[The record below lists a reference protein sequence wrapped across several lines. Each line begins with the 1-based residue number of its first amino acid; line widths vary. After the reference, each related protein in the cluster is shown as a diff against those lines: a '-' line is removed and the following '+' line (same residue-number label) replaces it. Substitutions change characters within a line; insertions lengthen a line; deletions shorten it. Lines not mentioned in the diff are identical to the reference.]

1 MAEIVATKA
10 DLAIITTRG
19 ASGSQPA
26 MLGTVAAR
34 LLRRSPVPVLVRPPD
49 ARSVTAISTLLVLV
63 DGSPGGALATGAA
76 TVLARA
82 ADARVTLLQVIV
94 PLAFVLARSGTDA
107 SVALSYYDPGW
118 DEDLL
123 RGTHVYVDGLASR
136 LRRVGINAAGNV
148 SEGQDVLTTI
158 LDLARHLDP
167 DIIVMSTHAHPGAPR
182 VALGSVAD
190 GLVRA
195 AVHPVL
201 LVRYTSSTDQLEP
214 ARTPPIDLQAG

>member
-1 MAEIVATKA
+1 MAEIAATKA
-10 DLAIITTRG
+10 DLAIITTRAG
-19 ASGSQPA
+19 SGSQRA
-26 MLGTVAAR
+26 MLGTVADR
-34 LLRRSPVPVLVRPPD
+34 LLQRSPVPVLVRPPA
-49 ARSVTAISTLLVLV
+49 ARSVTSISTLLVLV
-63 DGSPGGALATGAA
+63 DGSPGGGLATGAA

-94 PLAFVLARSGTDA
+94 PLAFVLARSDA

-148 SEGQDVLTTI
+148 SEGQAVLTTI
-158 LDLARHLDP
+158 LDVARHLDP
-167 DIIVMSTHAHPGAPR
+167 DIIVTSTHDHTGAPR
-182 VALGSVAD
+182 VALGNVAD

-201 LVRYTSSTDQLEP
+201 LVRYTSATDQLEP
-214 ARTPPIDLQAG
+214 PRTPPSDLQAG